1 MNRLSRF
8 AFGASYQP
16 KPAVRPAAWPQQI
29 SRTAFNSCINR
40 FTAAPRLLRNLS
52 YLVKRFF
59 LSCALLL
66 NGLLAGASEGAG
78 RTDSLLTELNRVLA
92 RKKEYDGQ
100 RLNRIA
106 VLTADFASA
115 EVNDNT
121 RFDLA
126 LHIYEEYKAF
136 KYDSAFV
143 YCLKMRRLADKLNS
157 PEKQE
162 VAKLK
167 LAFVL
172 LSSGLFKETFETL
185 DNISSRRLA
194 RPDKQSLYFLKAR
207 AYSDLGDFNR
217 DQTYRPGYYAKA
229 LAYADT
235 ALQFSRPGA
244 YEYLEVQEF
253 RAQKNN
259 DLAAGAAV
267 YSQIRRLPRLSQHQ
281 LAVSASTTAY
291 LYELAGQEE
300 KAVELLLVSAI
311 ADVKSATK
319 ETTAIFK
326 LSDYCYRKGDL
337 KNAYTFIREAREN
350 AAFYKARQR
359 QIEISHIS
367 SIIEGQKINI
377 IENQRKSLK
386 TYAILMTLLAGAV
399 IAFAVVTWA
408 ALRRLRKADRL
419 LSAANRELLDRN
431 EELRQLNSGLNEA
444 NKIKEE
450 YIGYYFHNNSQYID
464 KLETLKKRVDALLNS
479 KQYAGVQ
486 KLVDGVN
493 IKTERNE
500 LLKGFDT
507 VFLRLFP
514 NFIAQFNALFRE
526 EDQVHLPD
534 DQLLTTEVRIFALIR
549 LGITDSEQISR
560 MLGYSINTIYTYK
573 TRVKN
578 RSLVANEEFEAR
590 IQAIEAV

>member
-1 MNRLSRF
+1 M
-8 AFGASYQP
+8 
-16 KPAVRPAAWPQQI
+16 K
-29 SRTAFNSCINR
+29 
-40 FTAAPRLLRNLS
+40 LLIL
-52 YLVKRFF
+52 L
-59 LSCALLL
+59 CGLLL
-66 NGLLAGASEGAG
+66 GLWPVTANAQASAN
-78 RTDSLLTELNRVLA
+78 DSLLTELNRALA
-92 RKKEYDGQ
+92 RKKTYDGQ

-126 LHIYEEYKAF
+126 LRIYDEYKAF

-143 YCLKMRRLADKLNS
+143 YCQKMRRLANRLHD
-157 PEKQE
+157 PEKIE
-162 VAKLK
+162 VAQLK

-185 DNISSRRLA
+185 DSIDARRLT
-194 RPDKQSLYFLKAR
+194 RPDRQSLYFLKAR
-207 AYSDLGDFNR
+207 AYSDLGNFNQ
-217 DQTYRPGYYAKA
+217 DQTYRPAYYAKA

-235 ALQFSRPGA
+235 ALQFCRPGS
-244 YEYLEVQEF
+244 YQCLEVQEF
-253 RAQKNN
+253 RAQKNA

-267 YSQIRRLPRLSQHQ
+267 YRQILRLPRLTLHQ

-291 LYELAGQEE
+291 LYEQAGQPE
-300 KAVELLLVSAI
+300 KAFELLLVSAI

-326 LSDYCYRKGDL
+326 LSDYCYRTGDL
-337 KNAYTFIREAREN
+337 KNAYAFIREAREN
-350 AAFYKARQR
+350 ATFYKARQR
-359 QIEISHIS
+359 QIEISHVS

-377 IENQRKSLK
+377 IESQRKSLK
-386 TYAILMTLLAGAV
+386 TYAIIMTVLAGVV
-399 IAFAVVTWA
+399 IAFAVVSA
-408 ALRRLRKADRL
+408 LALRRLRKADQL
-419 LSAANRELLDRN
+419 VFAANRELQARN
-431 EELRQLNSGLNEA
+431 DELHQLNHGLNEA
-444 NKIKEE
+444 NQIKEE

-464 KLETLKKRVDALLNS
+464 KLETLKKRVEALLSS
-479 KQYAGVQ
+479 KQYAGLQ

-514 NFIAQFNALFRE
+514 NFIAQFNALFRA
-526 EDQVHLPD
+526 EDRVMLAD
-534 DQLLTTEVRIFALIR
+534 DQLLTAELRIFALIR
-549 LGITDSEQISR
+549 LGIADSEQISR

-578 RSLVANEEFEAR
+578 RSLVPNEEFEAR

>member
-1 MNRLSRF
+1 MLLAGFIWVSLVATNRYFWCL
-8 AFGASYQP
+8 
-16 KPAVRPAAWPQQI
+16 
-29 SRTAFNSCINR
+29 
-40 FTAAPRLLRNLS
+40 PRLFNGCF
-52 YLVKRFF
+52 YLVKLF
-59 LSCALLL
+59 LVFCGLLL
-66 NGLLAGASEGAG
+66 SALPLRAVADAGTA
-78 RTDSLLTELNRVLA
+78 DSLLTELNQALV

-106 VLTADFASA
+106 VLTADFVSSEA
-115 EVNDNT
+115 NDNT
-121 RFDLA
+121 KFDLG
-126 LHIYEEYKAF
+126 LRIYDEYKAF
-136 KYDSAFV
+136 KYDSAFA
-143 YCLKMRRLADKLNS
+143 YCQKITRLAAQLHN
-157 PEKQE
+157 PEKVE
-162 VAKLK
+162 IAKLK

-185 DNISSRRLA
+185 GSVDAKRLTLA
-194 RPDKQSLYFLKAR
+194 DKQTFYFLMAR
-207 AYSDLGDFNR
+207 AYSDLGDFNQ
-217 DQTYRPGYYAKA
+217 DQTYRPIYYSKA

-235 ALQFSRPGA
+235 TLQFARPGS
-244 YEYLEVQEF
+244 YEELSVQEF
-253 RAQKNN
+253 RAQKTNN
-259 DLAAGAAV
+259 LAAGAAV
-267 YSQIRRLPRLSQHQ
+267 YQQILRLPHLTLHQ

-291 LYELAGQEE
+291 VYELAGQPE
-300 KAVELLLVSAI
+300 KAFELLLVSAI
-311 ADVKSATK
+311 ADIKTATK

-326 LSDYCYRKGDL
+326 LSDYCYRQGDL
-337 KNAYTFIREAREN
+337 KNAYTFIKEARED

-386 TYAILMTLLAGAV
+386 TYAIIMTLLAGVV
-399 IAFAVVTWA
+399 IGFAVVSVRQ
-408 ALRRLRKADRL
+408 LRRLRKADQL
-419 LSAANRELLDRN
+419 IFAANRELLERN
-431 EELRQLNSGLNEA
+431 GELRQLNSGLNEA

-464 KLETLKKRVDALLNS
+464 KLETLKKRVEVLLAS

-514 NFIAQFNALFRE
+514 NFITQFNALFRA
-526 EDQVHLPD
+526 EDRIALPD
-534 DQLLTTEVRIFALIR
+534 DQLLTTELRIFALIR
-549 LGITDSEQISR
+549 LGIADSEQISR

-578 RSLVANEEFEAR
+578 RSLLPNEEFEAQVQA
-590 IQAIEAV
+590 IQAV

>member
-1 MNRLSRF
+1 MKLF
-8 AFGASYQP
+8 
-16 KPAVRPAAWPQQI
+16 
-29 SRTAFNSCINR
+29 
-40 FTAAPRLLRNLS
+40 
-52 YLVKRFF
+52 
-59 LSCALLL
+59 LLL
-66 NGLLAGASEGAG
+66 CGLLFGVAPVYAAVSTGT
-78 RTDSLLTELNRVLA
+78 TDSLLIELNRVLDH
-92 RKKEYDGQ
+92 KKEYDSQ

-106 VLTADFASA
+106 ELTAEFASA
-115 EVNDNT
+115 EANDNAK
-121 RFDLA
+121 FDLG
-126 LHIYEEYKAF
+126 LRIYDEYKAF

-143 YCLKMRRLADKLNS
+143 YCQKVIRLANQLKQ
-157 PEKQE
+157 PEKVE

-185 DNISSRRLA
+185 EGINPTLLKEA
-194 RPDKQSLYFLKAR
+194 DKQSFYFLKAR
-207 AYSDLGDFNR
+207 AYSDLGDFNQ
-217 DQTYRPGYYAKA
+217 DQVYRPTYYSKA

-235 ALQFSRPGA
+235 ALQYARPGS
-244 YEYLEVQEF
+244 YEYLSVQEF
-253 RAQKNN
+253 RAQKTNN
-259 DLAAGAAV
+259 LKAGAAV
-267 YSQIRRLPRLSQHQ
+267 YQQILRLPHLTLHQ

-291 LYELAGQEE
+291 LYELAGQTD

-311 ADVKSATK
+311 ADVKTATK

-326 LSDYCYRKGDL
+326 LSDYCYRQGDL
-337 KNAYTFIREAREN
+337 KNAYTFIREARED

-359 QIEISHIS
+359 QIEISHVS

-386 TYAILMTLLAGAV
+386 TYAIIMTLLAGVVIGFAV
-399 IAFAVVTWA
+399 ISFKQ
-408 ALRRLRKADRL
+408 LRKVRKADRVIFATNQEL
-419 LSAANRELLDRN
+419 RERN
-431 EELRQLNSGLNEA
+431 EVLRQLNGDLNEA

-450 YIGYYFHNNSQYID
+450 YIGFYFHNNSQYID
-464 KLETLKKRVDALLNS
+464 KIETLKKRLDALLAS

-514 NFIAQFNALFRE
+514 NFIAQFNALFSDE
-526 EDQVHLPD
+526 ERVKLTD
-534 DQLLTTEVRIFALIR
+534 DQLLTTELRIFALIR
-549 LGITDSEQISR
+549 LGIDDSEQISR

-578 RSLVANEEFEAR
+578 RSFLPNEEFEAR
-590 IQAIEAV
+590 IQAIQAV

>member
-1 MNRLSRF
+1 M
-8 AFGASYQP
+8 
-16 KPAVRPAAWPQQI
+16 
-29 SRTAFNSCINR
+29 
-40 FTAAPRLLRNLS
+40 
-52 YLVKRFF
+52 
-59 LSCALLL
+59 
-66 NGLLAGASEGAG
+66 
-78 RTDSLLTELNRVLA
+78 LTELNKALA
-92 RKKEYDGQ
+92 HKKEYDGQ

-106 VLTADFASA
+106 VLTADFASS

-121 RFDLA
+121 KFDLG
-126 LHIYEEYKAF
+126 LRIYEEYKAF
-136 KYDSAFV
+136 KYDSAFA
-143 YCLKMRRLADKLNS
+143 YCQRITQLATQLRS
-157 PEKQE
+157 PEKIE
-162 VAKLK
+162 VAKLR

-172 LSSGLFKETFETL
+172 LSSGLFKETFDTL
-185 DNISSRRLA
+185 GSIDPSQLTTA
-194 RPDKQSLYFLKAR
+194 DKQNFYFLLAR
-207 AYSDLGDFNR
+207 AYSDLGNFNQ
-217 DQTYRPGYYAKA
+217 DETYRPAYYAKA

-235 ALQFSRPGA
+235 ALLYARPGS
-244 YEYLEVQEF
+244 YDYLSVQEF
-253 RAQKNN
+253 RAQKTNN
-259 DLAAGAAV
+259 LAAGAAV
-267 YSQIRRLPRLSQHQ
+267 YRQILRLPHLTLHQ

-291 LYELAGQEE
+291 VYELAGQPG
-300 KAVELLLVSAI
+300 KAFELLLVSAI
-311 ADVKSATK
+311 ADVKTATK

-326 LSDYCYRKGDL
+326 LSDYCYRQGDL
-337 KNAYTFIREAREN
+337 KNAYTFIREARED

-359 QIEISHIS
+359 QIEISHVS

-386 TYAILMTLLAGAV
+386 TYAIVMTLLTSVV
-399 IAFAVVTWA
+399 IGFAVVSFRQ
-408 ALRRLRKADRL
+408 LRKLRKADEL
-419 LSAANRELLDRN
+419 IFAANQELTARN
-431 EELRQLNSGLNEA
+431 DELRQLNSGLNEA

-464 KLETLKKRVDALLNS
+464 KLESLKKRVDALLGS

-526 EDQVHLPD
+526 EDRIQLPE
-534 DQLLTTEVRIFALIR
+534 DQLMNTELRIFALIR
-549 LGITDSEQISR
+549 LGIDDSEQISR

-578 RSLVANEEFEAR
+578 RSLLPNEEFEAR
-590 IQAIEAV
+590 IQAIQAV